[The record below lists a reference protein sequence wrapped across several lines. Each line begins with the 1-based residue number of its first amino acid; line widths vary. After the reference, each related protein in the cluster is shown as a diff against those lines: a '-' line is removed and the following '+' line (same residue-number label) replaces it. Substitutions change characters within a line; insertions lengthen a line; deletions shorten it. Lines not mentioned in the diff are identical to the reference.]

1 MPPEYVLEL
10 LPVEVL
16 GAVAVVAALIWI
28 GGRVRK
34 GLAALKPWLV
44 WLRQFREDWSGVAA
58 RPGHERVPG
67 IPERMSA
74 LEDAV
79 PGMTVGLREVKDVQD
94 AHTQQLAVNAEA
106 LVVNVAAVAESK
118 AAVAEVA
125 EALAEVRHNVKP
137 NSGTSAHDAIVKQ
150 LDGLRELVVDMMGA
164 LGGVAGE
171 VHRLRD
177 DYDRALAHNHPDYLT
192 YDPDDFTD

>member
-1 MPPEYVLEL
+1 MPPGYVLDL

-16 GAVAVVAALIWI
+16 GFVAVVAAAIWI

-44 WLRQFREDWSGVAA
+44 WLREFREDWSGVPA
-58 RPGHERVPG
+58 RPGHARKPG

-79 PGMTVGLREVKDVQD
+79 PGMAVGFREVKKVQ
-94 AHTQQLAVNAEA
+94 AEHTEQLAANAEA
-106 LVVNVAAVAESK
+106 LVTNATAVAESK

-125 EALAEVRHNVKP
+125 EALADVRHNVKP
-137 NSGTSAHDAIVKQ
+137 NSGTSSHDALIKEF
-150 LDGLRELVVDMMGA
+150 RELRK
-164 LGGVAGE
+164 LVAE
-171 VHRLRD
+171 VMQELASLRG
-177 DYDRALAHNHPDYLT
+177 DYDKALAHTHPDYLT
-192 YDPDDFTD
+192 HDPDDFSD

>member
-16 GAVAVVAALIWI
+16 GAVAVVAAVIWI

-34 GLAALKPWLV
+34 GLAVLKPWLV
-44 WLRQFREDWSGVAA
+44 WLRQFREDWSGVPA
-58 RPGHERVPG
+58 RPGHERAPG
-67 IPERMSA
+67 IPERMSS

-79 PGMTVGLREVKDVQD
+79 PGMTVGLREVKEVQ
-94 AHTQQLAVNAEA
+94 AEHTEQLAANAEA

-137 NSGTSAHDAIVKQ
+137 NSGTSSHDALIKEF
-150 LDGLRELVVDMMGA
+150 RELRK
-164 LGGVAGE
+164 LVAE
-171 VHRLRD
+171 VMQELASFRG
-177 DYDRALAHNHPDYLT
+177 DYDKALANNHPDY
-192 YDPDDFTD
+192 YPDANTD

>member
-16 GAVAVVAALIWI
+16 GFVAVVAALIWI

-34 GLAALKPWLV
+34 GLAVLKPWLV
-44 WLRQFREDWSGVAA
+44 WLRQFREDWSGVPA

-67 IPERMSA
+67 IPERMSS

-79 PGMTVGLREVKDVQD
+79 PGMTVGLREVKEVQ
-94 AHTQQLAVNAEA
+94 AEHTEQLAANAEA

-137 NSGTSAHDAIVKQ
+137 NSGTSSHDALIKEF
-150 LDGLRELVVDMMGA
+150 RELRK
-164 LGGVAGE
+164 LVAE
-171 VHRLRD
+171 VMQELASFRG
-177 DYDRALAHNHPDYLT
+177 DYDKALAHNHPDYT
-192 YDPDDFTD
+192 PHNPDDYAD

>member
-16 GAVAVVAALIWI
+16 GFVAAVAAAIWI

-34 GLAALKPWLV
+34 GLAVLRPWLV
-44 WLRQFREDWSGVAA
+44 WLRQFREDWSGVPA

-67 IPERMSA
+67 IPERMSS

-79 PGMTVGLREVKDVQD
+79 PGMTVGLREVKEVQ
-94 AHTQQLAVNAEA
+94 AEHTEQLVANAEA
-106 LVVNVAAVAESK
+106 LVVNVTAVAESK

-125 EALAEVRHNVKP
+125 EALAEVRYNVKP
-137 NSGTSAHDAIVKQ
+137 NSGTSAHDQ
-150 LDGLRELVVDMMGA
+150 LRELLV
-164 LGGVAGE
+164 E
-171 VHRLRD
+171 
-177 DYDRALAHNHPDYLT
+177 ALAELAALRNEFNDALHHNHPGYRPQPRPE
-192 YDPDDFTD
+192 YHPDANTD